1 MTLIA
6 PSILSADFSKL
17 GQEAQ
22 EVLSCGADW
31 LHIDV
36 MDGHFVP
43 NLTIGPPVI
52 SSLHAA
58 LPRAFLDC
66 HFMVSDPEFWI
77 PATAKAGAS
86 TFTFHIEAPSVRS
99 NNNTPYIEPSEDLA
113 AINAACISV
122 VTKIKAHGLKAGLS
136 IKPKTPVSVINDEL
150 LKSLDLVLL
159 MTVEP
164 GFGGQT
170 YISEAAEKAIQL
182 KKRRSDLLVEVDGG
196 ISDTTIDHACSCGID
211 SFVAGS
217 YIFGAPDRSV
227 PINLLRARMA
237 SCKRS

>member
-22 EVLSCGADW
+22 EVLKCGADW
-31 LHIDV
+31 LHVDV

-58 LPRAFLDC
+58 LPYAFLDC
-66 HFMVSDPEFWI
+66 HFMVSDPEFWLS
-77 PATAKAGAS
+77 AAAKAGAS
-86 TFTFHIEAPSVRS
+86 TFTFHIEAPSMRF
-99 NNNTPYIEPSEDLA
+99 NKTTPYIEADEDLE
-113 AINAACISV
+113 AINTACLSL
-122 VTKIKAHGLKAGLS
+122 VTKIKVAGLKAGIS
-136 IKPKTPVSVINDEL
+136 IKPQTPVSVINDEL
-150 LKSLDLVLL
+150 LGSLDLVLL

-164 GFGGQT
+164 GFGGQK
-170 YISEAAEKAIQL
+170 YISDAAEKAIQL

-196 ISDTTIDHACSCGID
+196 ISDKTIDHALSCGID
-211 SFVAGS
+211 AFVAGS
-217 YIFGAPDRSV
+217 YIFRESDRSV
-227 PINLLRARMA
+227 PISLLRSRME
-237 SCKRS
+237 SCKHS

>member
-1 MTLIA
+1 MALIA

-22 EVLSCGADW
+22 EVLSYGADW
-31 LHIDV
+31 LHVDV
-36 MDGHFVP
+36 MDGSFVP

-58 LPRAFLDC
+58 LPHAFLDC
-66 HFMVSDPEFWI
+66 HFMTKDPEFWL

-99 NNNTPYIEPSEDLA
+99 GRSTPYIEPDEDMA
-113 AINAACISV
+113 TINAACV
-122 VTKIKAHGLKAGLS
+122 ALVTKIKSYGLKAGLS
-136 IKPKTPVSVINDEL
+136 IKPKTPVSVISDEL

-164 GFGGQT
+164 GFGGQK
-170 YISEAAEKAIQL
+170 YIPEAAEKAVQL
-182 KKRRSDLLVEVDGG
+182 RKRRGDLLIEVDGG
-196 ISDTTIDHACSCGID
+196 ISDATIGHACSCGID
-211 SFVAGS
+211 VFVAGS
-217 YIFGAPDRSV
+217 YIFGASDRSV
-227 PINLLRARMA
+227 PISLLRKHME
-237 SCKRS
+237 SCKRT